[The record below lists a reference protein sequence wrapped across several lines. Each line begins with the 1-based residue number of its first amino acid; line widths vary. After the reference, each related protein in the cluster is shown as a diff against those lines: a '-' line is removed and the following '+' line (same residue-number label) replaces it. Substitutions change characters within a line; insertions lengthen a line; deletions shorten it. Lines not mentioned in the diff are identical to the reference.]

1 MEAAQYDLIV
11 VGGGPAGSA
20 CAITAA
26 RLHAKVLL
34 LEKDRFPRQKVCG
47 EFVSPESLGLLH
59 GLLKERLLKE
69 RLLRDGLLKEEPL
82 KDGQLTNGV
91 LKDTL
96 QNDDRFC
103 SAPQVLSSRIFLD
116 NKSLTLPV
124 SPAAQSIP
132 RFDLD
137 PALFRAAQNNG
148 ATALEGIAVSEV
160 RRSDLFHVVAAEKT
174 YTARAVVNATGRW
187 SRLTQFDVAGKD
199 KWLGLKAHF
208 SESSPPQSVDLYFFP
223 GGYCGVTPVSERSV
237 NACAMVRS
245 DVAHTLEEVFAKE
258 PHLWQRSR
266 AWQPLFD
273 TVTTSP
279 LYFREPETAYDGMLL
294 AGDAAGFID
303 PFAGDGISLALQSGT
318 LAAES
323 IVPFLRGSCSMEQAH
338 RQYRAAY
345 RKRFIAAF
353 RNAARLR
360 AALAAPRWVRSAAWA
375 FAAVP
380 GVGKMLV
387 RGTRA
392 R

>member
-11 VGGGPAGSA
+11 AGGGPAGSA

-26 RLHAKVLL
+26 RLGAKVLL

-47 EFVSPESLGLLH
+47 EFVSPESLGLLG
-59 GLLKERLLKE
+59 GLLKN
-69 RLLRDGLLKEEPL
+69 GLLKNRLLENHL
-82 KDGQLTNGV
+82 VTNGPP
-91 LKDTL
+91 TRSP
-96 QNDDRFC
+96 QNEDLF
-103 SAPQVLSSRIFLD
+103 SPAPQVLSSRIFLD

-137 PALFRAAQNNG
+137 PALFQAAQDSG
-148 ATALEGIAVSEV
+148 VTTQESVAVSEV
-160 RRSDLFHVVAAEKT
+160 RRNDLFHVVAAGKT

-187 SRLTQFDVAGKD
+187 SKLTQFDVAGKD

-208 SESSPPQSVDLYFFP
+208 TESSPPQSVDLYFFS
-223 GGYCGVTPVSERSV
+223 GGYCGVTPVSTNAV

-245 DVAHTLEEVFAKE
+245 EVAHMLEEVFAKE
-258 PHLWQRSR
+258 PRLWQRSR
-266 AWQPLFD
+266 AWQPLFP

-279 LYFREPETAYDGMLL
+279 LYFRAPETECDGMLL
-294 AGDAAGFID
+294 AGDSAGFID

-323 IVPFLRGSCSMEQAH
+323 IIPFLRGSCSLEQAH
-338 RQYRAAY
+338 RQYHAAY
-345 RKRFIAAF
+345 RKRFTPAF

-360 AALAAPRWVRSAAWA
+360 AALAAPKWFRNTALA
-375 FAAVP
+375 FAAIP

-392 R
+392 RHH

>member
-1 MEAAQYDLIV
+1 LEAAQYDLIV

-20 CAITAA
+20 CAITAS
-26 RLHAKVLL
+26 RLGVKTLL

-59 GLLKERLLKE
+59 GLLG
-69 RLLRDGLLKEEPL
+69 DGVQT
-82 KDGQLTNGV
+82 DGRLTNGAV
-91 LKDTL
+91 RQQHDEPL
-96 QNDDRFC
+96 R
-103 SAPQVLSSRIFLD
+103 SAPQILSSRIFLD

-124 SPAAQSIP
+124 SPPAQSIP

-137 PALFRAAQNNG
+137 PALFEAARSNG
-148 ATALEGIAVSEV
+148 VNALEGVAVSEV
-160 RRSDLFHVVAAEKT
+160 KRNDLFHVVAAEKS
-174 YTARAVVNATGRW
+174 YTARAVINATGRW
-187 SRLTQFDVAGKD
+187 SKLTQFDVAGKD

-208 SESSPPQSVDLYFFP
+208 TESSPPQSVDLYFFS
-223 GGYCGVTPVSERSV
+223 GGYCGVTPVSARSV

-258 PHLWQRSR
+258 PRLWQRSR
-266 AWQPLFD
+266 AWQPLFA

-279 LYFREPETAYDGMLL
+279 LYFREPETEYDGMLL
-294 AGDAAGFID
+294 AGDSAGFID

-323 IVPFLRGSCSMEQAH
+323 IVPFLRGSCSMEQAL
-338 RQYRAAY
+338 RQYQAAY
-345 RKRFIAAF
+345 RKRFTPAF

-360 AALAAPRWVRSAAWA
+360 TALAAPKWVRSAAWA

-380 GVGKMLV
+380 GVGKILV

>member
-1 MEAAQYDLIV
+1 LETTQYDLIV
-11 VGGGPAGSA
+11 VGAGPAGSA

-26 RLHAKVLL
+26 RAGAKVLL

-59 GLLKERLLKE
+59 GFLE
-69 RLLRDGLLKEEPL
+69 DG
-82 KDGQLTNGV
+82 
-91 LKDTL
+91 
-96 QNDDRFC
+96 RFRSC
-103 SAPQVLSSRIFLD
+103 PQVVSSRIFLD
-116 NKSLTLPV
+116 NKTLVLPV

-137 PALFRAAQNNG
+137 AALFDAARNAG
-148 ATALEGIAVSEV
+148 VTAREGVAVVEV
-160 RRSDLFHVVAAEKT
+160 KQDTIFHVRTSESAYSAS
-174 YTARAVVNATGRW
+174 AVVNATGRW
-187 SRLTQFDVAGKD
+187 SKLTQFDAAGKD
-199 KWLGLKAHF
+199 KWIGLKAHF
-208 SESSPPQSVDLYFFP
+208 TEPSPPQSVDLYFFP
-223 GGYCGVTPVSERSV
+223 GGYCGVTPIGPNSI
-237 NACAMVRS
+237 NACAMVRA
-245 DVAHTLEEVFAKE
+245 DAAHTLEDVFTKE
-258 PHLWQRSR
+258 PRLCERSR
-266 AWQPLFD
+266 AWQPLFS

-279 LYFREPETAYDGMLL
+279 LYFREPETESDGIFL

-318 LAAES
+318 LAAQR
-323 IVPFLRGSCSMEQAH
+323 IVPFLCGSSSLEQT
-338 RQYRAAY
+338 RQQYQAAY
-345 RKRFIAAF
+345 RKRFAPAF

-360 AALAAPRWVRSAAWA
+360 SALGAPKWVRNAALT